1 MSSPSFLHRAGPLVL
16 ARFASAVVTTVV
28 PLVLARAMPIEEYG
42 TYKQLFLV
50 AVTLTAILP
59 LGVPQSLY
67 YFLPRDPRGRPYVGH
82 ALLYLLVAGVLGTV
96 LVWAFSPFISRLF
109 SAPGLFA
116 QRIPLAVYT
125 GAFVA
130 SMPLELGLTSQGRT
144 DLSALSY
151 LGWDSARAAAMTVP
165 ILLGW
170 GLHATVWAVA
180 LLMLIRLGV
189 TWVVLLRTTRGPLWN
204 GKLLRTQLAYA
215 LPFGAALAMSVP
227 QHSFHQW
234 VVSARFDPAVFA
246 IYVVGCFQLPIVD
259 LLYTP
264 TSEVLMVHI
273 GELDRKGR
281 LRETVGAF
289 REAVARLGY
298 VFVPTAVFLVTAGP
312 EFIEAL
318 FGHRFVDAVPLFRVS
333 SLAVLFGC
341 FPLDGLLRARGETS
355 AIFHAYLVKLV
366 VTIPL
371 VLGMIQW
378 MGLMGGV
385 LSWLLAEALGKV
397 LLVRRVPRALGLR
410 SWVEMKALVP
420 SRALGKASMAS
431 LSAAAG
437 LLVWKRLVS
446 MTWEQIPHSF
456 LWRLLPVAAVGA
468 LFGVLYLVGLQLL
481 GVSLLRVVRGL
492 RRPAIEMSEMERPPL
507 DVEPTPGSAVRVPS
521 AADAS

>member
-1 MSSPSFLHRAGPLVL
+1 MSSPSFLRRAGPLVV
-16 ARFASAVVTTVV
+16 ARFASAVLTTVV

-50 AVTLTAILP
+50 AVTFSTILP
-59 LGVPQSLY
+59 FGVPQSLY

-82 ALLYLLVAGVLGTV
+82 ALIYLLGAGLLGLV
-96 LVWAFSPFISRLF
+96 LVWAFSPFISELF
-109 SAPGLFA
+109 SAPGLYA
-116 QRIPLAVYT
+116 HRIPLAVYT

-151 LGWDSARAAAMTVP
+151 LGWDSARAAAMTIP

-170 GLHATVWAVA
+170 GLHWTVWAVA
-180 LLMLIRLGV
+180 LLMLVRLV
-189 TWVVLLRTTRGPLWN
+189 MTWVVLLRTTRGPLWN

-246 IYVVGCFQLPIVD
+246 IYVVGCLQLPIVD

-281 LRETVGAF
+281 LPECVGAF
-289 REAVARLGY
+289 REAVSRLAY
-298 VFVPTAVFLVTAGP
+298 VFIPTCVFLVTAAP
-312 EFIEAL
+312 EFIEAV
-318 FGHRFVDAVPLFRVS
+318 FGHRFAAAAPLFRVS

-341 FPLDGLLRARGETS
+341 FPLDGLLRARGEIS
-355 AIFHAYLVKLV
+355 IIFHSYLWKLV
-366 VTIPL
+366 LTVPL
-371 VLGMIQW
+371 VLGMVQW
-378 MGLMGGV
+378 FGLIGGV
-385 LSWLLAEALGKV
+385 LSWLLAEAVGKT
-397 LLVRRVPRALGLR
+397 LLAWRVPRALQLR
-410 SWVEMKALVP
+410 SWKAMEALVP
-420 SRALGKASMAS
+420 WRSMAKASIAALGG
-431 LSAAAG
+431 AG
-437 LLVWKRLVS
+437 VLLVWKRLVS
-446 MTWEQIPHSF
+446 MIWEQIPHSF
-456 LWRLLPVAAVGA
+456 LWRLLPIAAVSV
-468 LFGVLYLVGLQLL
+468 LFGVVYLIGLQLM
-481 GVSLLRVVRGL
+481 GVSMLRVVRAL
-492 RRPAIEMSEMERPPL
+492 RRSVEKVEDLERPPL
-507 DVEPTPGSAVRVPS
+507 DVAPTPGSGVPVPS